1 MYLYFKIQLKP
12 KLLNPKPCL
21 KEVKV
26 LTESLFFNSKKRK
39 QQGGWFCWCMG
50 WWMMLMACLA
60 IFINEWIHCCV
71 ARNSIC
77 ILDAT

>member
-1 MYLYFKIQLKP
+1 
-12 KLLNPKPCL
+12 
-21 KEVKV
+21 
-26 LTESLFFNSKKRK
+26 
-39 QQGGWFCWCMG
+39 MG